1 MSDDKSRAK
10 AAGEELTGRQRCIL
24 SAIVREHVATKRP
37 VGSKALAKCEELSVS
52 SATIR
57 NEMAELDQ
65 RGYLYQPHT
74 SAGRVPSEKAYRF
87 HVNHLAAYEK
97 LPLDKL
103 SWIHSQY
110 RRVEPDADKILRLST
125 KLLADIVKHPAVAL
139 EPGRGGDRP
148 VEIEAW
154 PVSAH
159 TVRLLCTYSAGRR
172 QEFVVR
178 SAESITVEQVEQLA
192 GAIRHRLSTGSSTRA
207 LDSPAGG
214 TVGEADI
221 PADLLRAVWRQ
232 LWAGAGSRVYVEG
245 TAYILEAPEFQDLSH
260 LQAVVETLG
269 EQRALRELLSMAAE
283 GAELSV
289 IIGSEHAMPR
299 LEQCSSVLSTFTGR
313 SDRRG
318 ILGVLGPMRMEYD
331 EVIPA
336 VECVAEQAGAVLAG
350 AETG

>member
-10 AAGEELTGRQRCIL
+10 TAGEELTERQRCIL

-37 VGSKALAKCEELSVS
+37 VGSKALAHCEELSVS

-57 NEMAELDQ
+57 NEMAELE
-65 RGYLYQPHT
+65 RLGYLSQPHT
-74 SAGRVPSEKAYRF
+74 SAGRVPGEKAYRF
-87 HVNHLAAYEK
+87 HVNHLAAHEK
-97 LPLDKL
+97 LPIDKL

-110 RRVEPDADKILRLST
+110 RRVERDADKILRLST

-139 EPGRGGDRP
+139 EPGREADQLMD
-148 VEIEAW
+148 VEAR

-159 TVRLLCTYSAGRR
+159 TVRVLCTYSAGRR

-178 SAESITVEQVEQLA
+178 SAESITVEQVEQL
-192 GAIRHRLSTGSSTRA
+192 GRAIRHRLSTGLSTWA
-207 LDSPAGG
+207 PDSPAGG
-214 TVGEADI
+214 TVGEAGI
-221 PADLLRAVWRQ
+221 PADLLRAVRQQ

-245 TAYILEAPEFQDLSH
+245 TAYILDAPEFQDLSH

-269 EQRALRELLSMAAE
+269 EQPALRELLSMAAE

-289 IIGSEHAMPR
+289 IIGSEHAIPR
-299 LEQCSSVLSTFTGR
+299 LEQCSSVLSTFVGR
-313 SDRRG
+313 SDLRG
-318 ILGVLGPMRMEYD
+318 ILGVLGPMRMAYD
-331 EVIPA
+331 EVISA
-336 VECVAEQAGAVLAG
+336 VECVAQQAGAVLSG